1 MELGLPV
8 YAADDNLDSNA
19 TVHIISEQALRR
31 LSQTNEEDLRC
42 SLLSADSLRK
52 PMIIVCTTRDSA
64 LKLQSGALG
73 RSLPHSTQYLW
84 LPIGPAKLAAALSAC
99 RMYHEAF
106 TIEITRRERK
116 ADMILAGVL
125 KESESDVA
133 ALDGV
138 TEVFSDVTKEKA
150 DRAEPPSFRDINLS
164 RKNEDQNKE
173 IINSVHRTDLAVSGN
188 MLKVPRSLP
197 RRSGS
202 EVSGTPPVST
212 LPLRAQV
219 TRASTAASTST
230 EAFSL
235 LLVDDNVSD
244 PSGALCC
251 EPY

>member
-19 TVHIISEQALRR
+19 TVHIVSEQGLRR
-31 LSQTNEEDLRC
+31 LSQTNEEDLRH
-42 SLLSADSLRK
+42 SLLSAESLRK

-73 RSLPHSTQYLW
+73 RSLPQSTQYLW

-106 TIEITRRERK
+106 TAETTSRERK
-116 ADMILAGVL
+116 ADMTLAGVL

-133 ALDGV
+133 ILDGV
-138 TEVFSDVTKEKA
+138 TEVIHDVTNEKA
-150 DRAEPPSFRDINLS
+150 DRAEPPSFRDVNLG
-164 RKNEDQNKE
+164 RKDEDHDKE
-173 IINSVHRTDLAVSGN
+173 VMSSLHRTDVAESEN
-188 MLKVPRSLP
+188 MLQVPRSPP

-212 LPLRAQV
+212 LPLRARV
-219 TRASTAASTST
+219 TRVSTAASAST

-244 PSGALCC
+244 LSGAF
-251 EPY
+251 

>member
-31 LSQTNEEDLRC
+31 LSQTNEEDLRR

-99 RMYHEAF
+99 RTYDEDLA
-106 TIEITRRERK
+106 TEPK
-116 ADMILAGVL
+116 ADIILAGVL
-125 KESESDVA
+125 KESEVDGAALNEATQVVSSATKAEDSRIETPSIKDIGLDLEEKDEDGGIVSPFFPRDVA
-133 ALDGV
+133 ATG
-138 TEVFSDVTKEKA
+138 
-150 DRAEPPSFRDINLS
+150 
-164 RKNEDQNKE
+164 
-173 IINSVHRTDLAVSGN
+173 SVLQA
-188 MLKVPRSLP
+188 PRSNQP
-197 RRSGS
+197 SRSGS
-202 EVSGTPPVST
+202 EVPEKPLVPS
-212 LPLRAQV
+212 LPIRTQM
-219 TRASTAASTST
+219 TRASSAGRANT
-230 EAFSL
+230 ETFSL

-244 PSGALCC
+244 SI
-251 EPY
+251 ESSSM